1 MRLSFYMSNEVTSI
15 GASSEAPE
23 TGPPAAGTQ
32 TLLRGLDLLEAVV
45 SGPVSLAELS
55 KSLNLNRST
64 VHRLASALVDR
75 GYLKLTPRE
84 GYTLSAKLLELG
96 YAARQQ
102 ISLPRVARP
111 HLERLAELTGDTV
124 HLGILDG
131 NKALYLD
138 KLPGRRRIEISSR
151 VGERHPLCV
160 TGLGKALLLD
170 RTQDEWRSLFH
181 AERGLGAQSASAFH
195 TWLEGMQRYQDGGYS
210 FDLEENEDRI
220 RCVGAPL
227 RDETGKIV
235 AAISVAS
242 VAQYMDDQRMAD
254 LSSTVRDTAAA
265 ISRDLGFTSNR
276 PTHKA

>member
-15 GASSEAPE
+15 GTSSEAPE

-55 KSLNLNRST
+55 KTLNLNRST

-96 YAARQQ
+96 FAARQQ
-102 ISLPRVARP
+102 INLPRVARP
-111 HLERLAELTGDTV
+111 HLERLAELTGETV

-170 RTQDEWRSLFH
+170 RTQDEWRGLFH
-181 AERGLGAQSASAFH
+181 AERGMGAQSASAFH
-195 TWLEGMQRYQDGGYS
+195 TWLKGMQRYQAGGYS

-265 ISRDLGFTSNR
+265 ISRDLGFTPNH
-276 PTHKA
+276 PNHKA

>member
-111 HLERLAELTGDTV
+111 HLERLAESTGDTV
-124 HLGILDG
+124 HLGVLDG

-195 TWLEGMQRYQDGGYS
+195 TWLKGMQRYQAGGYS

-254 LSSTVRDTAAA
+254 LSSTVRETAGA
-265 ISRDLGFTSNR
+265 ISRDLGFTPNR
-276 PTHKA
+276 PNHKA

>member
-1 MRLSFYMSNEVTSI
+1 MRLNFYMSNEVTSI
-15 GASSEAPE
+15 GASSEVPE

-181 AERGLGAQSASAFH
+181 AERGMGAQSASAFH
-195 TWLEGMQRYQDGGYS
+195 TWLKGMQRYQAGGYS

-265 ISRDLGFTSNR
+265 ISRDLGFTANR
-276 PTHKA
+276 PNHKA

>member
-15 GASSEAPE
+15 GASSEVPE

-181 AERGLGAQSASAFH
+181 AERGMGAQSASAFH
-195 TWLEGMQRYQDGGYS
+195 TWLKGMQRYQAGGYS

-242 VAQYMDDQRMAD
+242 VSQYMDDQRMAD

-276 PTHKA
+276 PNHKA

>member
-15 GASSEAPE
+15 GTSSEAPE

-55 KSLNLNRST
+55 KTLNLNRST

-96 YAARQQ
+96 FAARQQ
-102 ISLPRVARP
+102 NNLPRVARP

-181 AERGLGAQSASAFH
+181 AERGMGAQSASAFH
-195 TWLEGMQRYQDGGYS
+195 TWLKGMQRYQAGGYS

-265 ISRDLGFTSNR
+265 ISRDLGFTPNH
-276 PTHKA
+276 PNHKA

>member
-1 MRLSFYMSNEVTSI
+1 MSNEVTSI
-15 GASSEAPE
+15 GTSSEAPE

-55 KSLNLNRST
+55 KTLNLNRST

-96 YAARQQ
+96 FAARQQ
-102 ISLPRVARP
+102 INLPRVARP

-181 AERGLGAQSASAFH
+181 AERGMGAQSASAFH
-195 TWLEGMQRYQDGGYS
+195 TWLKGMQRYQAGGYS

-265 ISRDLGFTSNR
+265 ISRDLGFTPNH
-276 PTHKA
+276 PNHKA

>member
-1 MRLSFYMSNEVTSI
+1 MRLGFYMSNEVTSI
-15 GASSEAPE
+15 GAGSAVP
-23 TGPPAAGTQ
+23 GAVPATAGTQ
-32 TLLRGLDLLEAVV
+32 TLLRGLDLLEAVT
-45 SGPVSLAELS
+45 SGPMSLAELS
-55 KSLNLNRST
+55 KTLNLNRST

-102 ISLPRVARP
+102 ISLPRIARP

-124 HLGILDG
+124 HLGILDA

-170 RTQDEWRSLFH
+170 GTHDEWRSLFQ
-181 AERGLGAQSASAFH
+181 AERGMGAQSASAFH
-195 TWLEGMQRYQDGGYS
+195 TWLKGMQRYQAGGYS

-242 VAQYMDDQRMAD
+242 VAQYMDDQRMTD

-265 ISRDLGFTSNR
+265 ISRDLGFTQKR
-276 PTHKA
+276 PDPKA

>member
-111 HLERLAELTGDTV
+111 HLERLAESTGDTV
-124 HLGILDG
+124 HLGVLDG

-195 TWLEGMQRYQDGGYS
+195 TWLKGMQRYQAGGYS

-265 ISRDLGFTSNR
+265 ISRDLGFTPNH
-276 PTHKA
+276 PNHKA

>member
-1 MRLSFYMSNEVTSI
+1 MRFNIYMSNEGTSI
-15 GASSEAPE
+15 GLSPDAPE
-23 TGPPAAGTQ
+23 VAQPAAGTQ
-32 TLLRGLDLLEAVV
+32 TLLRGLDLLEAVTH
-45 SGPVSLAELS
+45 GAISLADLS
-55 KSLNLNRST
+55 RTLNLNRST

-84 GYTLSAKLLELG
+84 GYTLAAKLLELG

-102 ISLPRVARP
+102 ISLPRVARQ

-131 NKALYLD
+131 NRALYLD

-170 RTQDEWRSLFH
+170 GTHEEWRGHFE
-181 AERGLGAQSASAFH
+181 AERGMGAQSATAFH
-195 TWLEGMQRYQDGGYS
+195 AWLKGMQRYSAEGYS

-220 RCVGAPL
+220 RCVGAPV
-227 RDETGKIV
+227 RDESGKIV

-242 VAQYMDDQRMAD
+242 VSQYMDDQRMAD
-254 LSSTVRDTAAA
+254 LATTVKNTAAA
-265 ISRDLGFTSNR
+265 ISHDLGFTELR
-276 PTHKA
+276 AARK

>member
-1 MRLSFYMSNEVTSI
+1 MRLGFYMSNEVASI
-15 GASSEAPE
+15 GGGSEVPE
-23 TGPPAAGTQ
+23 VVPATAGTQ
-32 TLLRGLDLLEAVV
+32 TLLRGLDLLEAVTL
-45 SGPVSLAELS
+45 GPMSLAELS
-55 KSLNLNRST
+55 KTLNLNRST

-170 RTQDEWRSLFH
+170 GTHDEWRSLFH
-181 AERGLGAQSASAFH
+181 AERGMGAQSASAFH
-195 TWLEGMQRYQDGGYS
+195 TWLKGMQRYQADGYS

-242 VAQYMDDQRMAD
+242 VAQYMDDQRMTD
-254 LSSTVRDTAAA
+254 LSSTVRETAAA
-265 ISRDLGFTSNR
+265 ISRDLGFTQKR
-276 PTHKA
+276 PGLKA

>member
-15 GASSEAPE
+15 GAGSEVPE
-23 TGPPAAGTQ
+23 TGPPTAGTQ
-32 TLLRGLDLLEAVV
+32 TLLRGLDLLEAVL

-55 KSLNLNRST
+55 KTLNLNRST

-96 YAARQQ
+96 FAARQQ

-181 AERGLGAQSASAFH
+181 AERGMGAQSASAFH
-195 TWLEGMQRYQDGGYS
+195 TWLKGMQRYQAGGYS

-254 LSSTVRDTAAA
+254 LSSTVRDAAAA
-265 ISRDLGFTSNR
+265 ISRDLGFTPNR
-276 PTHKA
+276 PNHKT

>member
-1 MRLSFYMSNEVTSI
+1 VL
-15 GASSEAPE
+15 
-23 TGPPAAGTQ
+23 
-32 TLLRGLDLLEAVV
+32 
-45 SGPVSLAELS
+45 LAELS
-55 KSLNLNRST
+55 KTLNLNRST

-96 YAARQQ
+96 FAARQQ
-102 ISLPRVARP
+102 INLPRVARP

-181 AERGLGAQSASAFH
+181 AERGMGAQSASAFH
-195 TWLEGMQRYQDGGYS
+195 TWLKGMQCYQAGGYS

-265 ISRDLGFTSNR
+265 ISRDLGFTPNH
-276 PTHKA
+276 PNHKA

>member
-15 GASSEAPE
+15 GTSSEAPE

-55 KSLNLNRST
+55 KTLNLNRST

-96 YAARQQ
+96 FAARQQ
-102 ISLPRVARP
+102 INLPRVARP

-181 AERGLGAQSASAFH
+181 AERGMGAQSASAFH
-195 TWLEGMQRYQDGGYS
+195 TWLKGMQRYQAGGYS

-265 ISRDLGFTSNR
+265 ISRDLGFTPNH
-276 PTHKA
+276 PNQKA

>member
-1 MRLSFYMSNEVTSI
+1 MSNEVTSI
-15 GASSEAPE
+15 GTSSEAAE

-55 KSLNLNRST
+55 KTLNLNRST

-96 YAARQQ
+96 FAARQQ
-102 ISLPRVARP
+102 INLPRVARP

-195 TWLEGMQRYQDGGYS
+195 TWLKGMQRYQAGGYS

-265 ISRDLGFTSNR
+265 ISRDLGFTPNH
-276 PTHKA
+276 PNHKA

>member
-1 MRLSFYMSNEVTSI
+1 MRFSFYMSNDVTSI
-15 GASSEAPE
+15 GVGSEVPE
-23 TGPPAAGTQ
+23 SGPPAAGTQ

-111 HLERLAELTGDTV
+111 HLERLAELTGDTL

-170 RTQDEWRSLFH
+170 RTEDEWRSLFH
-181 AERGLGAQSASAFH
+181 AERGMGAQSAAAFH
-195 TWLEGMQRYQDGGYS
+195 TWLEGMRRYQAGGYS

-265 ISRDLGFTSNR
+265 ISRDLGFTPNR
-276 PTHKA
+276 PDHKS

>member
-1 MRLSFYMSNEVTSI
+1 MRLGFYMSNEVTSI
-15 GASSEAPE
+15 GESSAVPEAVPA
-23 TGPPAAGTQ
+23 AAGTQ
-32 TLLRGLDLLEAVV
+32 TLLRGLDLLEAVT
-45 SGPVSLAELS
+45 SGPLSLAELS
-55 KSLNLNRST
+55 KTLSLNRST

-102 ISLPRVARP
+102 ISLPRIARP

-170 RTQDEWRSLFH
+170 GSHEEWRSLFQ
-181 AERGLGAQSASAFH
+181 AERGMGAQSASSFH
-195 TWLEGMQRYQDGGYS
+195 TWLEGMRRYQAGGYS

-242 VAQYMDDQRMAD
+242 VSQYMDDQRMTD
-254 LSSTVRDTAAA
+254 LSSTVRDTADA
-265 ISRDLGFTSNR
+265 ISRDLGFTQKR
-276 PTHKA
+276 PDHKA

>member
-1 MRLSFYMSNEVTSI
+1 MSNEVTSI
-15 GASSEAPE
+15 GTSSEAPE

-55 KSLNLNRST
+55 KTLNLNRST

-96 YAARQQ
+96 FAARQQ
-102 ISLPRVARP
+102 INLPRVARP

-181 AERGLGAQSASAFH
+181 AERGMGAQSASAFH
-195 TWLEGMQRYQDGGYS
+195 TWLEGMQRYQAGGYS

-265 ISRDLGFTSNR
+265 ISRDLGFTPNH
-276 PTHKA
+276 PNQKA

>member
-1 MRLSFYMSNEVTSI
+1 MRLGFYMSNEVASI
-15 GASSEAPE
+15 GGGSGAPE
-23 TGPPAAGTQ
+23 AVPAAAGTQ
-32 TLLRGLDLLEAVV
+32 TLLRGLDLLEAVTL
-45 SGPVSLAELS
+45 GPLSLAELS
-55 KSLNLNRST
+55 KTLNLNRST

-102 ISLPRVARP
+102 ISLPRIARP
-111 HLERLAELTGDTV
+111 HLEQLAELTGDTV

-170 RTQDEWRSLFH
+170 GTHDEWRSLFH
-181 AERGLGAQSASAFH
+181 AERGMGAQSASGFH
-195 TWLEGMQRYQDGGYS
+195 TWLKGMQRYQAEGYS

-220 RCVGAPL
+220 RCVGAPV

-242 VAQYMDDQRMAD
+242 VAQYMDDQRMTD

-265 ISRDLGFTSNR
+265 ISRDLGFTQKR
-276 PTHKA
+276 PGLKA

>member
-1 MRLSFYMSNEVTSI
+1 MRFSFYMSNEVTSI
-15 GASSEAPE
+15 GTSSEAAE

-55 KSLNLNRST
+55 KTLNLNRST

-96 YAARQQ
+96 FAARQQ
-102 ISLPRVARP
+102 INLPRVARP

-181 AERGLGAQSASAFH
+181 AERGLGAQSAAAFH
-195 TWLEGMQRYQDGGYS
+195 TWLKGMQRYQAGGYS

-265 ISRDLGFTSNR
+265 ISRDLGFTPNHSN
-276 PTHKA
+276 HKA

>member
-15 GASSEAPE
+15 GASSEVPE

-181 AERGLGAQSASAFH
+181 AERGMGAQSASAFH
-195 TWLEGMQRYQDGGYS
+195 TWLKGMQRYQAGGYS

-265 ISRDLGFTSNR
+265 ISRDLGFTANR
-276 PTHKA
+276 PNHKA

>member
-15 GASSEAPE
+15 GASSEVPE

-181 AERGLGAQSASAFH
+181 AERGMGAQSASAFH
-195 TWLEGMQRYQDGGYS
+195 TWLKGMQRYQAGGYS

-242 VAQYMDDQRMAD
+242 VSQYMDDQRMAD

-276 PTHKA
+276 PNHKV

>member
-15 GASSEAPE
+15 GTSSEAAE

-45 SGPVSLAELS
+45 SGPVSLAELA
-55 KSLNLNRST
+55 KTLNLNRST

-96 YAARQQ
+96 FAARQQ
-102 ISLPRVARP
+102 INLPRVARP

-170 RTQDEWRSLFH
+170 RTQDEWRSLFN
-181 AERGLGAQSASAFH
+181 AERGLGAQSAAAFH
-195 TWLEGMQRYQDGGYS
+195 TWLKGMQRYQAGGYS

-265 ISRDLGFTSNR
+265 ISRDLGFTPNHSN
-276 PTHKA
+276 HKA

>member
-1 MRLSFYMSNEVTSI
+1 MISDFYMSNEVTSI
-15 GASSEAPE
+15 AELPAVAKTGAA
-23 TGPPAAGTQ
+23 TAGTQ
-32 TLLRGLDLLEAVV
+32 TLLRGLDLLEAVEL
-45 SGPVSLAELS
+45 GPMTLAELS
-55 KSLNLNRST
+55 KILNLNRST

-170 RTQDEWRSLFH
+170 RSQDEWRDLFFT
-181 AERGLGAQSASAFH
+181 ERGMGAQSASAFH
-195 TWLEGMQRYQDGGYS
+195 AWLKGMQRYQTDGYS

-220 RCVGAPL
+220 RCVGAPV
-227 RDETGKIV
+227 RDATGKIV

-242 VAQYMDDQRMAD
+242 VSQYMDDQRMID
-254 LSSTVRDTAAA
+254 LSSTVRETAEA
-265 ISRDLGFTSNR
+265 ISQDLGFTARHRESK
-276 PTHKA
+276 T

>member
-1 MRLSFYMSNEVTSI
+1 MRLGFYMSNEVASI
-15 GASSEAPE
+15 GEGSEVPE
-23 TGPPAAGTQ
+23 AVPATAGTQ
-32 TLLRGLDLLEAVV
+32 TLLRGLDLLEAVTL
-45 SGPVSLAELS
+45 GPMSLAELS
-55 KSLNLNRST
+55 KTLNLNRST

-102 ISLPRVARP
+102 ISLPRIARP

-170 RTQDEWRSLFH
+170 GTHDEWRSLFH
-181 AERGLGAQSASAFH
+181 AERGMGAQSASAFH
-195 TWLEGMQRYQDGGYS
+195 TWLKGMQRYQAEGYS

-242 VAQYMDDQRMAD
+242 VAQYMDDQRMTD
-254 LSSTVRDTAAA
+254 LSSTVRETAAA
-265 ISRDLGFTSNR
+265 ISRDLGFTQKPPNL
-276 PTHKA
+276 KA

>member
-1 MRLSFYMSNEVTSI
+1 MPSI
-15 GASSEAPE
+15 ELQSAGPKAIAPA
-23 TGPPAAGTQ
+23 AAGTQ
-32 TLLRGLDLLEAVV
+32 TLLRGLDLLEAVA
-45 SGPVSLAELS
+45 SGPMNLMELS
-55 KSLNLNRST
+55 KLLQLNRST

-170 RTQDEWRSLFH
+170 GTHDEWRTLFH
-181 AERGLGAQSASAFH
+181 AERGMGAQSAAAFH
-195 TWLEGMQRYQDGGYS
+195 TWLKGMQRYQADGFS

-220 RCVGAPL
+220 RCVGAPV
-227 RDETGKIV
+227 RDETGKII

-242 VAQYMDDQRMAD
+242 VAQYMDDQRMTD
-254 LSSTVRDTAAA
+254 LTATVREVAEA
-265 ISRDLGFTSNR
+265 ISRDLGFKPGVANLKS
-276 PTHKA
+276 

>member
-1 MRLSFYMSNEVTSI
+1 MRLSFYMSNDVTSI
-15 GASSEAPE
+15 GVGSEVPE

-111 HLERLAELTGDTV
+111 HLERLAESTGDTV
-124 HLGILDG
+124 HLGIMDG

-170 RTQDEWRSLFH
+170 RTEDEWRSLFH
-181 AERGLGAQSASAFH
+181 AERGMGAQSASAFH
-195 TWLEGMQRYQDGGYS
+195 TWLEGMRRYRAGGYS

-265 ISRDLGFTSNR
+265 ISRDLGFTPNR
-276 PTHKA
+276 TS

>member
-1 MRLSFYMSNEVTSI
+1 MSNDVPSI
-15 GASSEAPE
+15 ELQSAGPKAIAPA
-23 TGPPAAGTQ
+23 AAGTQ
-32 TLLRGLDLLEAVV
+32 TLLRGLDLLEAVA
-45 SGPVSLAELS
+45 SGPMNLMELS
-55 KSLNLNRST
+55 KLLQLNRST

-170 RTQDEWRSLFH
+170 GTHDEWRTLFH
-181 AERGLGAQSASAFH
+181 AERGMGAQSAAAFH
-195 TWLEGMQRYQDGGYS
+195 TWLKGMQRYQADGFS

-220 RCVGAPL
+220 RCVGAPV
-227 RDETGKIV
+227 RDETGKII

-242 VAQYMDDQRMAD
+242 VAQYMDDQRMTD
-254 LSSTVRDTAAA
+254 LTATVREVAEA
-265 ISRDLGFTSNR
+265 ISRDLGFKRGVANLKS
-276 PTHKA
+276 

>member
-1 MRLSFYMSNEVTSI
+1 MSNEVTSI
-15 GASSEAPE
+15 GAGSEVPE
-23 TGPPAAGTQ
+23 TGPPTAGTQ
-32 TLLRGLDLLEAVV
+32 TLLRGLDLLEAVL

-55 KSLNLNRST
+55 KTLNLNRST

-96 YAARQQ
+96 FAARQQ

-181 AERGLGAQSASAFH
+181 AERGMGAQSASAFH
-195 TWLEGMQRYQDGGYS
+195 TWLKGMQRYQAGGYS

-254 LSSTVRDTAAA
+254 LSSTVRDAAAA
-265 ISRDLGFTSNR
+265 ISRDLGFTPNR
-276 PTHKA
+276 PNHKT